1 MVRELLGGVMV
12 AGYRYYVGDLRTG
25 KITRPVDLT
34 GGSWSLPLGEP
45 GTIEGSFPLRS
56 GEWRS
61 VRSDTAPAKS
71 FLAVAY
77 ENAAG
82 DETMLEAGPI
92 WKSDYDDT
100 TGVIRFSASGLH
112 SYFDHRKVLRVLTA
126 GETAQDV
133 SETYEAANLALVAK
147 RLVELAQT
155 HVGGSLPLVLP
166 TDVELGGA
174 GSTYEE
180 TFPGYELSWV
190 GDRLKQL
197 SEKGDF
203 EIQFVPRRRTDDRR
217 FIEWVLRIGGP
228 STSGL
233 LFQTGAPWTWDMRP
247 EKHDVRSLGIATD
260 ATKMAFRQWAAGQG
274 QAEGRPVAM
283 AEDMTL
289 VNAGFALLEGE
300 VSATDTED
308 DPQPFA
314 DTALAYSQRPIESW
328 NASVSRDGARVV
340 VGQLRPGD
348 WARWWVADHNV
359 LPDGKYE
366 MRLLSI
372 AGSDSDAVSVTLSER
387 LGEL

>member
-1 MVRELLGGVMV
+1 VDPEGLMA

-25 KITRPVDLT
+25 KITRPVALVD
-34 GGSWSLPLGEP
+34 GSWSLPLGEP
-45 GTIEGSFPLRS
+45 GSVEGSFPLRS
-56 GEWRS
+56 GEWKTA
-61 VRSDTAPAKS
+61 RSDTAPAKS

-92 WKSDYDDT
+92 WKSDYDDSS
-100 TGVIRFSASGLH
+100 GVIKFAASGLH
-112 SYFDHRKVLRVLTA
+112 SYFDHRKVLPVLAA

-133 SETYEAANLALVAK
+133 SKTYEAANLALVAK
-147 RLVELAQT
+147 RLVELAQS
-155 HVGGSLPLVLP
+155 HVGGSLPIVLP
-166 TDVELGGA
+166 SDAELGGA
-174 GSTYEE
+174 GTAYEE
-180 TFPGYELSWV
+180 VFPGYELSWV
-190 GDRLKQL
+190 GDRIKQL
-197 SEKGDF
+197 AEKGDF

-217 FIEWVLRIGGP
+217 YIEWVMRIGSP
-228 STSGL
+228 ATSGL
-233 LFQTGAPWTWDMRP
+233 LFQTGNPWTWDMRP
-247 EKHDVRSLGIATD
+247 EKHDVRSLGISTD

-283 AEDMTL
+283 AQDLTL
-289 VNAGFALLEGE
+289 VNAGFALVEGE

-314 DTALAYSQRPIESW
+314 DAALAYSQRPIESW
-328 NASVSRDGARVV
+328 NASVSRDGKTIT

-348 WARWWVADHNV
+348 WARYWIADHAY

-372 AGSDSDAVSVTLSER
+372 AGNTSDVVSLTLSER